1 MSSIFLK
8 IISNS
13 VKKISADFVCGI
25 SIQNNIPLC
34 IVLLFILFIILI
46 EIKNSIDLHT
56 IPYLIRFLCTLLYY
70 I

>member
-1 MSSIFLK
+1 MSIVT
-8 IISNS
+8 NS
-13 VKKISADFVCGI
+13 LICGI